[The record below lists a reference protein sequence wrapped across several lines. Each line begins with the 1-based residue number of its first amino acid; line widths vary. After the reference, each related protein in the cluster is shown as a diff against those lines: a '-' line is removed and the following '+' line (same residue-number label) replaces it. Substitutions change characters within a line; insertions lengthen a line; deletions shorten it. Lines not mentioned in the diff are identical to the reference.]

1 MLQSY
6 SFTVIISI
14 HLQMQGR
21 KHDVKGD
28 ERKVLIFF
36 SCLMTVGLRFF
47 LAPIDLNNK
56 VNCAAVIEILLLLF
70 SVQSGLAGLAYF
82 VQHLVTSQGQC
93 ISLTEWEKK
102 KLIWSSFFTESSSF
116 NWNREIIKEKLL
128 VSNSSSHAQ
137 FCRTGSFSLGDFWH
151 RVSRGNRK
159 GLLYKSN

>member
-21 KHDVKGD
+21 KHYVKGD

-36 SCLMTVGLRFF
+36 CCLMTVGLRFF
-47 LAPIDLNNK
+47 LAPSDLNNK
-56 VNCAAVIEILLLLF
+56 VNCAAVIESLLLLF

-93 ISLTEWEKK
+93 IFLPEWEKR
-102 KLIWSSFFTESSSF
+102 KLSWSSLFTESSLV
-116 NWNREIIKEKLL
+116 NWNRAIIKEKLF
-128 VSNSSSHAQ
+128 VSNCSSHVH
-137 FCRTGSFSLGDFWH
+137 FCRIGSFSLGDFWH
-151 RVSRGNRK
+151 RVICGNH
-159 GLLYKSN
+159 KSLQK